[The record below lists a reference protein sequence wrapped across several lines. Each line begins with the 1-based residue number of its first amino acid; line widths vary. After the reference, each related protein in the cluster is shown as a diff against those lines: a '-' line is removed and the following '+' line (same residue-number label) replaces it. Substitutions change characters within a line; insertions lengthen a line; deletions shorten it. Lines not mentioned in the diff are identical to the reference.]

1 MVGSMLEYIKR
12 GQLLTYIIAMDGFTS
27 GIPGAVSRALSSQY
41 NSNTLKEIFADL
53 KYYHWQGSTLKWK
66 TSDIA
71 KCFSY
76 LNPPTYTIDNCTID
90 IDSI

>member
-1 MVGSMLEYIKR
+1 
-12 GQLLTYIIAMDGFTS
+12 MDGFTS
-27 GIPGAVSRALSSQY
+27 GIAGASRALSSQY

-53 KYYHWQGSTLKWK
+53 KYYYWQGSTLKWK
-66 TSDIA
+66 TSDI

>member
-1 MVGSMLEYIKR
+1 MVRSRLEYIKR
-12 GQLLTYIIAMDGFTS
+12 EQLLTYIIAMDGFTS
-27 GIPGAVSRALSSQY
+27 GIAGASRALSSQY

-53 KYYHWQGSTLKWK
+53 KYYYWQGSTLKWK
-66 TSDIA
+66 TSDI